1 MTKIHTLVTSNYVS
15 FVAAV
20 ENKNLS
26 SNLYEKFSSARVNM
40 LQSIRYALNESNTL
54 NLNWY
59 NSKIASRKITVIAV
73 NCLMMGAAIIWVII
87 LLPYILS
94 VTKINNRVLSLV
106 ILSLFSLLLFQ
117 AKKLLN

>member
-1 MTKIHTLVTSNYVS
+1 
-15 FVAAV
+15 
-20 ENKNLS
+20 
-26 SNLYEKFSSARVNM
+26 M
-40 LQSIRYALNESNTL
+40 LQSIRHALNESNTL